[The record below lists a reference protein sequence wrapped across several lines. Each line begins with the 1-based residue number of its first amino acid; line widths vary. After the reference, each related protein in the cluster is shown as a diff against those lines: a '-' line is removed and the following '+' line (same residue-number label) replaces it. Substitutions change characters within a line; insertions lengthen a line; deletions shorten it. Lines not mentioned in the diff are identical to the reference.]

1 LFPGTTKTLP
11 PSPVAAA
18 PIAVAVVVVA
28 VGTKPATPV
37 VVAVVVGTP
46 TASDR
51 LRFKLSGFF
60 MPTRSAKYC
69 STAHTPRSIG
79 VMLSAQQV
87 SNRGKAS
94 RQMSEQRERVQPETV
109 SVPLLVL
116 MQVLRVEP
124 QARRDGL
131 LALLSMLEGLVSLG
145 TDCRGR
151 IGVGERVAVVV
162 EDRRRRWRRRK
173 VMVVVVFGRRQGSM
187 VAGIDLV
194 KGDWS

>member
-1 LFPGTTKTLP
+1 
-11 PSPVAAA
+11 
-18 PIAVAVVVVA
+18 
-28 VGTKPATPV
+28 
-37 VVAVVVGTP
+37 
-46 TASDR
+46 
-51 LRFKLSGFF
+51 
-60 MPTRSAKYC
+60 
-69 STAHTPRSIG
+69 
-79 VMLSAQQV
+79 MLSAQQV

>member
-1 LFPGTTKTLP
+1 
-11 PSPVAAA
+11 
-18 PIAVAVVVVA
+18 
-28 VGTKPATPV
+28 
-37 VVAVVVGTP
+37 
-46 TASDR
+46 
-51 LRFKLSGFF
+51 
-60 MPTRSAKYC
+60 
-69 STAHTPRSIG
+69 
-79 VMLSAQQV
+79 MLSAQQV

-151 IGVGERVAVVV
+151 TGVGERVAVVV
-162 EDRRRRWRRRK
+162 EDRSRRWRRRRWRRRK
-173 VMVVVVFGRRQGSM
+173 VMVVVVFGRRQGGM
-187 VAGIDLV
+187 VAGNGLV
-194 KGDWS
+194 MGDWS